1 MKKCVLGEF
10 ADLIPGVSYT
20 PDGIAASGIRI
31 LRGGNINSS
40 ELQLKED
47 DVILSESYQCKDNE
61 VHEGDTI
68 VVASSGSA
76 DAFGK
81 AATSWV
87 DLPGVQIG
95 AFLRIVRP
103 RKREYAALV
112 SAWVTQPIF
121 QRYIGSVAKGTGIN
135 NIRKEYI
142 EKYPINVDDSGLE
155 QFSELYESI
164 CKKIALNRKRIA
176 TLEAMAKEIYD
187 YWFVQFD
194 FPDAHGRP
202 YKSSGGAMVY
212 NPDLK
217 REIPKGWCCDNLL
230 RISKLIA
237 GGTPR
242 KDRQEYWNG
251 TIPFFGPT
259 DAAGDIFQLKTADTV
274 TQEGLDHSAGAL
286 MSENTVIITARGS
299 IGKMVVCGVPMTMN
313 QSCFA
318 FEEVAGRY
326 EYLYFMVKE
335 LIQYLLLKGNGTTFK
350 SIVTID
356 IENSILCLADDAT
369 IDRFTDRVRPLFA
382 SIKNATKEIEK
393 LSSLRDFL
401 LPLLMNGQVKVG

>member
-1 MKKCVLGEF
+1 MKLGELVCIRTGRLDANQAVENGRYPFFTCAADPLRIDAWQYDCECVLVAGNCN
-10 ADLIPGVSYT
+10 PYVSYYNGKFNAYQRVYIIEVQEE
-20 PDGIAASGIRI
+20 DRLYAKY
-31 LRGGNINSS
+31 LYYF
-40 ELQLKED
+40 LKLYMERSTD
-47 DVILSESYQCKDNE
+47 RQ
-61 VHEGDTI
+61 H
-68 VVASSGSA
+68 
-76 DAFGK
+76 
-81 AATSWV
+81 
-87 DLPGVQIG
+87 G
-95 AFLRIVRP
+95 A
-103 RKREYAALV
+103 
-112 SAWVTQPIF
+112 
-121 QRYIGSVAKGTGIN
+121 
-135 NIRKEYI
+135 I
-142 EKYPINVDDSGLE
+142 EKFFHLSDFTEIDIDFPSVEEQRLVADSLWT
-155 QFSELYESI
+155 I
-164 CKKIALNRKRIA
+164 DRKIALNRKRIA

-326 EYLYFMVKE
+326 EYLYFKVKE

-382 SIKNATKEIEK
+382 GIKNATKEIEK